1 VNGTWPLAPLPWQA
15 LLWQRLGE
23 QHDAGRLPQALM
35 LTGAEGVGKLWFLR
49 ALASR
54 LLCASPLAGTAC
66 GSCKSCELLKAGSHS
81 DFMALHPEEGS
92 RQIRIEQ
99 VRKLIQFAGRTPAL
113 GSRKVLLIGPAELM
127 NSSAANALLKSL
139 EEPSDS
145 TTLLL
150 SSNNVSA
157 LPATI
162 RSRCQITTHVPPSV
176 EASVAWLQQF
186 VGDAD
191 TAAQAHAL
199 FPGQPL
205 LAAALTG
212 AELVETWQKAS
223 AGLSA
228 LLEGRLSALEYPEL
242 VKELP
247 LEEVLL
253 LMQRGLADVLRLQT
267 GATAAKMALHAAYR
281 LHDDLGRKRRAVIA
295 GANPNRQLLVEE
307 YSAKLAQ
314 AFRLATS

>member
-1 VNGTWPLAPLPWQA
+1 M
-15 LLWQRLGE
+15 GE
-23 QHDAGRLPQALM
+23 QLDAGRLPQAFM

-54 LLCASPLAGTAC
+54 LLCAGPVAGTAC

-113 GSRKVLLIGPAELM
+113 GSRKILLIGPAELM

-139 EEPSDS
+139 EEPSES

-150 SSNNVSA
+150 SCNNVSA

-162 RSRCQITTHVPPSV
+162 RSRCQITTHVPPS
-176 EASVAWLQQF
+176 ADTSVPWLQQF

-191 TAAQAHAL
+191 AAAQAHAL

-205 LAAALTG
+205 LAAALAD
-212 AELVETWQKAS
+212 AELLGTWQKAF
-223 AGLSA
+223 AGLTA
-228 LLEGRLSALEYPEL
+228 LIEGRLTALEYPEL

-247 LEEVLL
+247 LDEVLL
-253 LMQRGLADVLRLQT
+253 LMQRGLEEALRQHAGVTTL
-267 GATAAKMALHAAYR
+267 TAALHAAYR
-281 LHDDLGRKRRAVIA
+281 LRDDLGRKRRAVIA
-295 GANPNRQLLVEE
+295 GGNPNRQLLVED
-307 YSAKLAQ
+307 YSAKLGR
-314 AFRLATS
+314 AFRPATS